1 MRLCR
6 IEVAGVPRWGLIEE
20 ELVTP
25 LAVPP
30 WEGVRKLGGALP
42 LATARLLPPCEPTKI
57 VAVGLNYR
65 AHAAEMGKELPA
77 EPLLFLKAPSSLV
90 APGGIVVVPR
100 QSQRVEHEGELA
112 LVIGRAATKVNA
124 GQALEHVLG
133 YTCLDDVTARDI
145 QRREKVYARAKGF
158 DTFCPVGPWLETGI
172 ADPQALDI
180 ELVARH
186 FSGPGSTVPAP
197 SAAAPASTGAAAAP
211 TASAIA
217 SASAAVLRRG
227 SSSRS
232 GCSVNNETG
241 MGSGA
246 RNALISSRATAA
258 GLTVWSR
265 SREIAQVVSTRPS

>member
-42 LATARLLPPCEPTKI
+42 LATAKLLPPCEPTKI

-77 EPLLFLKAPSSLV
+77 EPLIFLKAPSSLL
-90 APGGIVVVPR
+90 APGGTVVLPR

-112 LVIGRAATKVNA
+112 LVIGKTATKVNA

-145 QRREKVYARAKGF
+145 QHREKLYARAKGF
-158 DTFCPVGPWLETGI
+158 DTFCPVGPWIETGI
-172 ADPQALDI
+172 ADPQALDL
-180 ELVARH
+180 ELRVNGARRQKGTTADMIFPVAEVIAFISH
-186 FSGPGSTVPAP
+186 VMTLLPGDLVTTGTPPGVGPLLAGDDVEVE
-197 SAAAPASTGAAAAP
+197 
-211 TASAIA
+211 IA
-217 SASAAVLRRG
+217 GIGVLRH
-227 SSSRS
+227 
-232 GCSVNNETG
+232 
-241 MGSGA
+241 
-246 RNALISSRATAA
+246 
-258 GLTVWSR
+258 TV
-265 SREIAQVVSTRPS
+265 A